1 MGVPSFAARV
11 SGYRLPEA
19 PRAADPARLQQLGGE
34 TMGTTWSLRV
44 DNPRM
49 LPLDA
54 LRHAVQS
61 ALDEVVAQMSHWDP
75 DSALGRF
82 NRAPPGS
89 THTLPEPFN
98 AVLARALHW
107 AEASG
112 GALDPGMGPLVAL
125 WGFGPDAVDD
135 DSLPP
140 DAAALAAARARCGWQ
155 HIAHDAAG
163 RRLVQPGGLSLDLS
177 GIAKGYGVDAGVA
190 ALQRLGVGN
199 FLLEVGGELRGA
211 GRRPGGLP
219 WQVQVDPGT
228 GPGLRIALAD
238 RAVASS
244 GDRWHVREQGGRR
257 WSHTLD
263 PRTGEP
269 VAHALA
275 CVTVLHEHCMDADA
289 LATVLT
295 VLGPDEGMAFA
306 ERHGVA
312 ALFARRAP
320 EGTLALHPSAAWLAQ
335 AAA

>member
-1 MGVPSFAARV
+1 
-11 SGYRLPEA
+11 
-19 PRAADPARLQQLGGE
+19 
-34 TMGTTWSLRV
+34 MGTTWSLRV

-54 LRHAVQS
+54 LGHAVQS

-82 NRAPPGS
+82 NRAPAGS
-89 THTLPEPFN
+89 THTLPGAFN
-98 AVLARALHW
+98 DVLARALHW

-135 DSLPP
+135 DRLPP
-140 DAAALAAARARCGWQ
+140 DAAALAAAHARCGWQ
-155 HIAHDAAG
+155 RIAHDAAV
-163 RRLVQPGGLSLDLS
+163 RTLVQPGGLSLDLS

-190 ALQRLGVGN
+190 ALQRLGLGD
-199 FLLEVGGELRGA
+199 FLLEVGGELRGV
-211 GRRPGGLP
+211 GRRPSGLP
-219 WQVQVDPGT
+219 WQVQVDPGA

-238 RAVASS
+238 RAVATS
-244 GDRWHVREQGGRR
+244 GDRWHVREQAGRR

-275 CVTVLHEHCMDADA
+275 SVTVVHEHCMDADA

-295 VLGPDEGMAFA
+295 VLGIEEGRAFA

-312 ALFARRAP
+312 ALFARREP
-320 EGTLALHPSAAWLAQ
+320 DGTLALHPSAAWLAQ
-335 AAA
+335 ASA

>member
-1 MGVPSFAARV
+1 
-11 SGYRLPEA
+11 
-19 PRAADPARLQQLGGE
+19 
-34 TMGTTWSLRV
+34 MGTTWSLRV

-75 DSALGRF
+75 ESALGRF
-82 NRAPPGS
+82 NRAPAGS

-107 AEASG
+107 AEASD
-112 GALDPGMGPLVAL
+112 GALDPGMGRLVAL
-125 WGFGPDAVDD
+125 WGFGPDAADD
-135 DSLPP
+135 DKLPP
-140 DAAALAAARARCGWQ
+140 GAAALAQARACCGRKR
-155 HIAHDAAG
+155 IAHDAAS

-177 GIAKGYGVDAGVA
+177 GIAKGYGVDAGAA
-190 ALQRLGVGN
+190 ALQHLGLSD
-199 FLLEVGGELRGA
+199 FLLEVGGELRGV
-211 GRRPGGLP
+211 GRRPGGLA
-219 WQVQVDPGT
+219 WQVQIDPGA

-238 RAVASS
+238 RAVATS
-244 GDRWHVREQGGRR
+244 GDRWHVREQAGRR

-275 CVTVLHEHCMDADA
+275 SVTVLHEHCMDADA

-295 VLGPDEGMAFA
+295 VLGVEDGLAFA
-306 ERHGVA
+306 DRQDVA
-312 ALFARRAP
+312 ALFARR
-320 EGTLALHPSAAWLAQ
+320 ESDGTLALHPSAAWVAQ

>member
-1 MGVPSFAARV
+1 
-11 SGYRLPEA
+11 
-19 PRAADPARLQQLGGE
+19 
-34 TMGTTWSLRV
+34 MGTTWSLRV

-82 NRAPPGS
+82 NRAPAGS
-89 THTLPEPFN
+89 MHTLPGAFN
-98 AVLARALHW
+98 DVLARALHW

-125 WGFGPDAVDD
+125 WGFGPNAVDE

-140 DAAALAAARARCGWQ
+140 DAAALAAAHARCGWQ
-155 HIAHDAAG
+155 RIAHDAAV
-163 RRLVQPGGLSLDLS
+163 RTLVQPGGLSLDLS

-190 ALQRLGVGN
+190 ALQRLGLGD
-199 FLLEVGGELRGA
+199 FLLEVGGELRGV

-219 WQVQVDPGT
+219 WQVQVDPGA

-238 RAVASS
+238 RAVATS
-244 GDRWHVREQGGRR
+244 GDRWHVREQAGRR

-275 CVTVLHEHCMDADA
+275 SVTVLHEHCMDADA

-295 VLGPDEGMAFA
+295 VLGIEEGRAFA
-306 ERHGVA
+306 DRHGAA
-312 ALFARRAP
+312 ALFARREP
-320 EGTLALHPSAAWLAQ
+320 DGTLALHPSAAWLAQ
-335 AAA
+335 APA